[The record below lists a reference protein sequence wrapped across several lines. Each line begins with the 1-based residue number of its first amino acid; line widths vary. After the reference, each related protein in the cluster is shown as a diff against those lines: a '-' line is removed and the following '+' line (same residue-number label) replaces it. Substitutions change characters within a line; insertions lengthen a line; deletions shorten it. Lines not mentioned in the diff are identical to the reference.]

1 LAEQVQENHLAREYD
16 ALRRRE
22 FSVLT
27 DLLEVLPQIDGL
39 NPDNAAQA
47 RDALFHADNPYLM
60 VFVGAFNSGKSSLI
74 NALLGSGDILPVG
87 PVPTTD
93 RISILRYGE
102 SAQRVVAGETDTLM
116 YPAQILEKVSLVD
129 TPGLESVFQTHES
142 ITRRFLHRADA
153 VFYVMLATQAMSA
166 GSLQSLETLRDYG
179 KKIILLVNQ
188 ADLLS
193 PDEAETVRAY
203 VIEQSRA
210 ILGRDVPVWLVSA
223 RHGLTAQAAED
234 EAAWV
239 TSGLRQIEQYVDS
252 QLDDSE
258 RLRQK
263 LLTPL
268 QIAETTAAH
277 AVARLKQ
284 NQTALDQS
292 EVIANN
298 VRQQIA
304 AQERDQRQAVRAITQ
319 EAEGKFALVAERGSA
334 AIGEIFQLGRV
345 LGAFWRGVFELIG
358 IARWFRRRG
367 QTPNYILAAFQTHK
381 VFEPLDE
388 LPAVADKLA
397 PRLEGRDVQDLDQLV
412 AYTAREISG
421 LPEGIRQKVIGT
433 PQAPVIYE
441 RKALQEVRPAL
452 SSIETEARL
461 LQTDHFAQAS
471 RSAVIYLAL
480 WELLILVFGV
490 AILGSGVLGDS
501 GSANVV
507 VLVLLLALAM
517 IGLAIMPLVG
527 RVLAGRF
534 QSNVFELQSRYTEA
548 LSKAADQQIEYSM
561 RLRRD
566 AVAPL
571 TRLVEA
577 QSDMQDQQLQRL
589 HAIEAE
595 LNRLEQDVNKLG
607 RRSGLF
613 GMRGKA

>member
-1 LAEQVQENHLAREYD
+1 LAEQVQENGLARQYD
-16 ALRRRE
+16 GLRRRE

-27 DLLEVLPQIDGL
+27 DLLEVLPKIDGL
-39 NPDNAAQA
+39 NPDNASQA

-102 SAQRVVAGETDTLM
+102 QAQRVVSGDTDTLM
-116 YPAQILEKVSLVD
+116 YPAPILEKVSLVD

-142 ITRRFLHRADA
+142 ITRKFLHRADA
-153 VFYVMLATQAMSA
+153 VFFVMLATQAMSA
-166 GSLQSLETLRDYG
+166 GSMQSLQTLRDYG
-179 KKIILLVNQ
+179 KKIILLINQ

-193 PDEAETVRAY
+193 PEEAATVQKY
-203 VIEQSRA
+203 VTEQSRS
-210 ILGRDVPVWLVSA
+210 ILGHPVPVWLVSA
-223 RHGLTAQAAED
+223 RKGLAAQTAQDAES
-234 EAAWV
+234 WKG
-239 TSGLRQIEQYVDS
+239 SGLHEIEAYVDS
-252 QLDDSE
+252 QLDDAE

-277 AVARLKQ
+277 AVARLKN
-284 NQTALDQS
+284 NQTVLDQS
-292 EVIANN
+292 QALADN
-298 VRQQIA
+298 VRQQIT
-304 AQERDQRQAVRAITQ
+304 AQERDQRQSVRAITQ
-319 EAEGKFALVAERGSA
+319 EAEGKFNAVADRAGL
-334 AIGEIFQLGRV
+334 AIRDIFQLSRV
-345 LGAFWRGVFELIG
+345 LGAFWRGLFELIG

-367 QTPNYILAAFQTHK
+367 ETPNYILAAFQEHK

-388 LPAVADKLA
+388 LPPVADKLA

-412 AYTAREISG
+412 QYTTREISG
-421 LPEGIRQKVIGT
+421 LPEGIRQKVIGA
-433 PQAPVIYE
+433 PQAPVAYD
-441 RKALQEVRPAL
+441 RRALQEVRPAL
-452 SSIETEARL
+452 AEIENEARKL
-461 LQTDHFAQAS
+461 ETDRLAQAS

-480 WELLILVFGV
+480 WEVMILVFGV
-490 AILGSGVLGDS
+490 AILGSGVLNDS
-501 GSANVV
+501 GQANVI
-507 VLVLLLALAM
+507 VLVMLLALAM

-527 RVLAGRF
+527 RVLASRF
-534 QSNVFELQSRYTEA
+534 QSNILGLQARYTET
-548 LSKAADQQIEYSM
+548 LGKAADQQIEYAM

-577 QSDMQDQQLQRL
+577 QNEMQNQQLQRL
-589 HAIEAE
+589 HTIEAE

-607 RRSGLF
+607 RKTGLF
-613 GMRGKA
+613 GMRG